1 METAENSPGY
11 SRRNDLL
18 IDALYVV
25 AIGVNV
31 IIVLDAST
39 DGAISKATARWLF
52 MQKNRCLAWHERN
65 KELRRDRFEMFMQ
78 AHEVIH
84 EAAEKEG

>member
-1 METAENSPGY
+1 METADNTPGY
-11 SRRNDLL
+11 SRRNDVL
-18 IDALYVV
+18 IDCLYVV
-25 AIGVNV
+25 AIGINV
-31 IIVLDAST
+31 ALIVDAST
-39 DGAISKATARWLF
+39 DGALSKATAKWLF
-52 MQKNRCLAWHERN
+52 MQKNRYLAWHERN